1 MKKSLNLAIVLTAL
15 TLSFSDVYASDIK
28 SRAENIERQVIELNQ
43 LHQSVDREELAR
55 LSEEISHDLM
65 PVVAPY
71 RGVPTA
77 NKGCCNIGRIVNN
90 VVREAGRGVNNVINE
105 TTRGVNNVARE
116 AAQAQKVWDNIQ
128 REAKKAYEDLRVLV
142 DKIANVEQF
151 TVTIRNEIKT
161 GGATVI
167 QITGNIIRE
176 SGTAVVKLQAAAQQ
190 VQAYGIKGIELV
202 VYSKVARSI
211 LPDDLIQAAEMGLD
225 SFKLNNDI
233 FVLAV
238 NESMRLTKFP
248 GYLHNKAYN
257 ICMAESVFKDMS
269 NYALL
274 SEKDQRD
281 RSQACFNAAM
291 VEFDKNAEVSP
302 EEYELHKKRVAEM
315 EAQAAE
321 EKKLL
326 AQSQDAKAEKDR
338 ILAEKDA
345 EKAKL
350 QRKLDLL
357 AKYQDELK
365 AISERAETIQDET
378 EELLNDI

>member
-1 MKKSLNLAIVLTAL
+1 
-15 TLSFSDVYASDIK
+15 
-28 SRAENIERQVIELNQ
+28 
-43 LHQSVDREELAR
+43 
-55 LSEEISHDLM
+55 
-65 PVVAPY
+65 
-71 RGVPTA
+71 
-77 NKGCCNIGRIVNN
+77 
-90 VVREAGRGVNNVINE
+90 
-105 TTRGVNNVARE
+105 
-116 AAQAQKVWDNIQ
+116 
-128 REAKKAYEDLRVLV
+128 
-142 DKIANVEQF
+142 
-151 TVTIRNEIKT
+151 
-161 GGATVI
+161 
-167 QITGNIIRE
+167 
-176 SGTAVVKLQAAAQQ
+176 
-190 VQAYGIKGIELV
+190 
-202 VYSKVARSI
+202 
-211 LPDDLIQAAEMGLD
+211 LIQAAQMGLD

-257 ICMAESVFKDMS
+257 ICMAESVFKDIG

-274 SEKDQRD
+274 DEKDQRD

-302 EEYELHKKRVAEM
+302 EEFALHKKRIAEM

-326 AQSQDAKAEKDR
+326 AQNQDAKAEKDR

-357 AKYQDELK
+357 AKYQEELK

-378 EELLNDI
+378 EELLIDI